1 MVIFDLDGTLW
12 DSAENVAISWNHVA
26 EQEGKPIRVTAEDI
40 HRVMGMTMDEI
51 ANTLM
56 AEFDVEMR
64 SDIFNKCSDYEVEY
78 LTEHGGELF
87 KGVRET
93 LEKLHDEGH
102 KLAIVTNGQAN
113 YVPAFMKSMNMEHL
127 FCDYEEWGRTFK
139 SKADNIKLVMSRQGV
154 TDAVYVGDI
163 QNDANSAAEAG
174 IPCISAEYGFGHI
187 ENPIAR
193 MEKFSDLPAILEKIG
208 YGKDI

>member
-1 MVIFDLDGTLW
+1 MIIFDLDGTLW

-26 EQEGKPIRVTAEDI
+26 EQEGKPIHVTAEDI
-40 HRVMGMTMDEI
+40 HRVMGLTMDEI
-51 ANTLM
+51 AEVLM
-56 AEFDVEMR
+56 SEYDVELR
-64 SDIFNKCSDYEVEY
+64 SDLYEKCAEYEVEY
-78 LTEHGGELF
+78 IAEHGGELF
-87 KGVRET
+87 EGVRET
-93 LEKLHDEGH
+93 LEQLHDAGYRM
-102 KLAIVTNGQAN
+102 AVVSNCQAG
-113 YVPAFMKSMNMEHL
+113 YVPAFIKSMKMEHL

-139 SKADNIKLVMSRQGV
+139 SKADNIKLVMARQGE

-193 MEKFSDLPAILEKIG
+193 LGKFSDIIEIIKSI
-208 YGKDI
+208 KC

>member
-1 MVIFDLDGTLW
+1 MIIFDLDGTLW
-12 DSAENVAISWNHVA
+12 DSAENVAVSWNHVA
-26 EQEGKPIRVTAEDI
+26 EQEGKPICVTAEDI
-40 HRVMGMTMDEI
+40 HRVMGMTMEEI

-64 SDIFNKCSDYEVEY
+64 SDIFNKCSEYEIEY
-78 LTEHGGELF
+78 LMQHGGQLF
-87 KGVRET
+87 EGVRET
-93 LEKLHDEGH
+93 LEKLHDDGY

-113 YVPAFMKSMNMEHL
+113 YVSAFMKSMNMEHL
-127 FCDYEEWGRTFK
+127 FCDYEEWGRTFN
-139 SKADNIKLVMSRQGV
+139 SKADNIKLVMARQGE
-154 TDAVYVGDI
+154 TNAVYVGDI

-193 MEKFSDLPAILEKIG
+193 LEKFC
-208 YGKDI
+208 DIIEVIKSIKC